1 VQEDIRDIQTRLQTG
16 RFPNE
21 ASISQGI
28 VMRLLSRLG
37 WPIYDTSVVIPEF
50 SLEGRRVDFALCH
63 PHNKPIVFVEVKQPG
78 ETGTAER
85 QLFEYAFHMGVP
97 MVVLTTGQEWHFY
110 LPAERGDYGERRV
123 YGLDLVQRDVQE
135 SEHVLRRYLEYSEVT
150 SGVAIENARHD
161 YQNVARTREVRR
173 SIPEAWQSLLS
184 EPDELLL
191 ELLSDKTEAICGF
204 RPDLDVVVA
213 FLRRFHTNPEREI
226 AHSAPLRPT
235 ANRTQTSEKSISSGY
250 APKFQTTS
258 AIARSGPRG
267 GTSIRGVTLL
277 GNHYETRNG
286 RDALQLVL
294 STLASRDRQFFER
307 FVAIPKP
314 GKRPYV
320 ARTPEELHPGRD
332 DLADFVR
339 EIIPG
344 SGWWMDVNLSTDAMT
359 RVMRFACQ
367 ASGLQFG
374 TDLRIEIR

>member
-184 EPDELLL
+184 EPDELLV

-204 RPDLDVVVA
+204 RPDTDVVA
-213 FLRRFHTNPEREI
+213 DYLRRMLDGRREAASI
-226 AHSAPLRPT
+226 AGSRPLSVDSPQGRKPQLNPT
-235 ANRTQTSEKSISSGY
+235 ASLTESKPVPVRT
-250 APKFQTTS
+250 
-258 AIARSGPRG
+258 GPRG
-267 GTSIRGVTLL
+267 SIVIRSISILGTR
-277 GNHYETRNG
+277 YETENG
-286 RDALQLVL
+286 RKALQLL
-294 STLASRDRQFFER
+294 LQKLNERDERYFER
-307 FVAIPKP
+307 FVASRGEGRQYI
-314 GKRPYV
+314 
-320 ARTPEELHPGRD
+320 ARSPRDLHPNRSNWKE
-332 DLADFVR
+332 FVR
-339 EIIPG
+339 EIYPG
-344 SGWWMDVNLSTDAMT
+344 SGWWMDVNLSTDSIT
-359 RVMRFACQ
+359 RVMRYACQ
-367 ASGLQFG
+367 AANLQFG
-374 TDLRIEIR
+374 RDVTVEIR